1 MRRQTAYPVAF
12 DLECTIESRAH
23 VLERDGR
30 SQIDDLLGVEVALQL
45 LEHLVGNV
53 DRAKRHFLGVAQRGT
68 LRRREQRILLV
79 VSDRRQFLLA
89 YFQRAATGSIDI
101 DSENATDHLC
111 RAQTDQ
117 ALQGRAGNLRA
128 LYRLHE
134 DRHRER
140 DPGPIS
146 PRLVGIQHLADFP
159 LHHPRHRLEQPAE
172 LFLFER
178 FYAHGFRAPN

>member
-1 MRRQTAYPVAF
+1 
-12 DLECTIESRAH
+12 
-23 VLERDGR
+23 
-30 SQIDDLLGVEVALQL
+30 VALQL

-79 VSDRRQFLLA
+79 VRDCSELLFA

-101 DSENATDHLC
+101 DSENATDHLG
-111 RAQTDQ
+111 RAQTNQ
-117 ALQGRAGNLRA
+117 ALQSRAGNLRA
-128 LYRLHE
+128 LDRLHE
-134 DRHRER
+134 DRHRQR

-146 PRLVGIQHLADFP
+146 PRLVRIQHLADFP

-172 LFLFER
+172 LFLFEW